1 METDAEDSHSG
12 GSTNGSEVNAHA
24 FPTVFWGSTTVTFLP
39 KPCSDLPIEQVR
51 SALVFVFSE
60 RKFLVANIAGR
71 GWSIPG
77 GHLEAGETP
86 EAAARREVF
95 EETGA
100 TIGALHPLGYY
111 RLSKVSPMETGS
123 ARTSWAKTSLA
134 KSDTKDRAEEQT
146 HFVPAYYADVLR
158 VASLPTGSESLG
170 TRLMDY
176 RELRV
181 HYYLWDALIEAMF
194 DYVWRQRFGTDAEAA
209 TPSRGG

>member
-1 METDAEDSHSG
+1 METDAEDSRSG
-12 GSTNGSEVNAHA
+12 GSTNGSEVNTHA
-24 FPTVFWGSTTVTFLP
+24 FPTVLWGSTTVTFLP

-111 RLSKVSPMETGS
+111 RLSKVSPMETGL
-123 ARTSWAKTSLA
+123 ARTSLAKTSLA
-134 KSDTKDRAEEQT
+134 KSDMKDRAEEQT

>member
-1 METDAEDSHSG
+1 METDAEDSRSG

-39 KPCSDLPIEQVR
+39 KPCADLPIEQVR

-100 TIGALHPLGYY
+100 TIGALRPLGYY
-111 RLSKVSPMETGS
+111 RLSKVSPMETGL
-123 ARTSWAKTSLA
+123 ARTSLAKTSLA
-134 KSDTKDRAEEQT
+134 KSDMKDRAEEQT

-194 DYVWRQRFGTDAEAA
+194 DYVRRQRFGTDAEAA